1 MQRKDH
7 RTVRL
12 RLALLLTAAMTV
24 LGLGLALPVAS
35 LASAWSLSAIPTA
48 GMSVTSSGSWGG
60 HPGQVGSS
68 ARAGG

>member
-12 RLALLLTAAMTV
+12 RLALLLTAAMTA
-24 LGLGLALPVAS
+24 LGLALPVAS
-35 LASAWSLSAIPTA
+35 LVSAWSLPAVPTA